1 MYKETAEFICG
12 EIMKQKVSVIMYD
25 EIYSGINYTVDGEGD
40 IVEKSTIID
49 LCLVND
55 PKHEKKLPKKFDYEH
70 AELIYRY
77 GSDLFVILHELGHAK
92 TVVGLSLPAIYKK
105 KAKVNEILDH
115 RERSRAYRNLPSERR
130 ADKWA
135 FNWLLKH
142 PKQADYYS
150 KMLELA
156 REG

>member
-12 EIMKQKVSVIMYD
+12 EIMKKRISVIMND
-25 EIYSGINYTVDGEGD
+25 EHFSHIDYSVNGKGD
-40 IVEKSTIID
+40 IVEESTINA
-49 LCLVND
+49 LYLVNNNSR
-55 PKHEKKLPKKFDYEH
+55 EQNLYKKFEPEQ
-70 AELIYRY
+70 AGLILQY

-92 TVVGLSLPAIYKK
+92 TVIGLSLPAIYKK
-105 KAKVNEILDH
+105 KAKVDAILDH
-115 RERSRAYRNLPSERR
+115 REQSRAYRDLPTERR

-142 PKQADYYS
+142 PKQAEYYR

-156 REG
+156 RQG